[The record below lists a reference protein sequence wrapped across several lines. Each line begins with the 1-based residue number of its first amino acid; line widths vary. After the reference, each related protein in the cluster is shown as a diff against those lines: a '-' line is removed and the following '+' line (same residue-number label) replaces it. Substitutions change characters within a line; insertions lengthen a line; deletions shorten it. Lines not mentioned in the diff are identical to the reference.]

1 MESVTEILIRSR
13 NNDREA
19 ADELF
24 SRLYDELQRV
34 AHRQL
39 GSSGGATLDTAGLI
53 NETYLRVV
61 DQTRV
66 QWHDRAHFFAYAARA
81 MRHVLVDRARRRS
94 AQKRGGG
101 QRPLTFTERAVALE
115 DAPEVLVDLDDALQ
129 ALAEEDSRL
138 ARVVDL
144 RFFAGLTEE
153 EAASVLDVSPRTV
166 RRDWFKAK
174 AFLHGRLSGREG
186 G

>member
-1 MESVTEILIRSR
+1 VESVTEILIRSR

-39 GSSGGATLDTAGLI
+39 VSSGGATLDTAGLI

-66 QWHDRAHFFAYAARA
+66 QWHDRAHFFAYAAQA
-81 MRHVLVDRARRRS
+81 MRHVLVDRARRRR
-94 AQKRGGG
+94 AKKRGGG
-101 QRPLTFTERAVALE
+101 QHPLTFTERAVALE
-115 DAPEVLVDLDDALQ
+115 QSPEILMDLDDALE
-129 ALAEEDSRL
+129 ALATEDPRL
-138 ARVVDL
+138 ATVVDL

-153 EAASVLDVSPRTV
+153 QAASVLDVSARTV

-174 AFLHGRLSGREG
+174 AFLYARLG
-186 G
+186 GPGAS